1 MAGDLKERTGTVE
14 GSQSCTCM
22 CLSVVTQIQIQQRT
36 LRRTTNVMCWY
47 TCWLVRVSPSYI
59 RTRAKQI
66 FGIFFLGELQVI
78 RRFFSYTM
86 HPCSARI
93 SSLRLAKAFEPHVLM
108 PLHPLHYVRDADSTC
123 GRSQC
128 KDDGAW
134 WLFSVRK
141 TTTTTT

>member
-1 MAGDLKERTGTVE
+1 
-14 GSQSCTCM
+14 M
-22 CLSVVTQIQIQQRT
+22 CLSVVSNARYLGRLMSCAGIR
-36 LRRTTNVMCWY
+36 VE
-47 TCWLVRVSPSYI
+47 LVRVSPSYI

-128 KDDGAW
+128 KDDGA
-134 WLFSVRK
+134 
-141 TTTTTT
+141 